1 MPNFDRN
8 WHMVQQQN
16 EAAQKSGKLSYVK
29 VIQTS
34 NENKTETTD
43 NIPNEYILEFISRHH
58 LKRLWDEF
66 VYEKNHPKIPLSAG
80 EVWAMINLAPEEQE
94 RILKEHEYY

>member
-1 MPNFDRN
+1 MA
-8 WHMVQQQN
+8 QQKN
-16 EAAQKSGKLSYVK
+16 EIAQKSINSNYVK
-29 VIQTS
+29 VLKTTE
-34 NENKTETTD
+34 ENNTETSEKK
-43 NIPNEYILEFISRHH
+43 IPNEYFLEFISRHH
-58 LKRLWDEF
+58 LNRLWDEF

>member
-1 MPNFDRN
+1 MLI
-8 WHMVQQQN
+8 
-16 EAAQKSGKLSYVK
+16 QKNQLDQISINSGYGK
-29 VIQTS
+29 VLETTEKS
-34 NENKTETTD
+34 KTEMIEKK
-43 NIPNEYILEFISRHH
+43 IPDQYFTEFISRHN
-58 LKRLWDEF
+58 LNRLWDEF

>member
-1 MPNFDRN
+1 MLISKNQLD
-8 WHMVQQQN
+8 
-16 EAAQKSGKLSYVK
+16 QKSIISGYGKVLETTEKS
-29 VIQTS
+29 
-34 NENKTETTD
+34 KTEMIEKK
-43 NIPNEYILEFISRHH
+43 IPDIYFTEFISRHH
-58 LKRLWDEF
+58 LNRLWDEF